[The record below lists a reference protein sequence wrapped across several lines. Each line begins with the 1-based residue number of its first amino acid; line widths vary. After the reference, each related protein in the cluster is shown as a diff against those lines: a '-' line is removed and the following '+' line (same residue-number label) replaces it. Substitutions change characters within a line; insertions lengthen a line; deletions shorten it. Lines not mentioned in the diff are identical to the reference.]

1 MHHLA
6 GRGFMWMSAWPMAMF
21 GFLFIIALVA
31 LVVWAARTSGP
42 AARPMAPSVAP
53 RSSAL
58 DILEERY
65 ARGEIDHDDFQ
76 QRRAALAG
84 SGPTA

>member
-21 GFLFIIALVA
+21 GLLFIIALVA
-31 LVVWAARTSGP
+31 LVLWAARSTVP
-42 AARPMAPSVAP
+42 ARPMSAAAP

-58 DILEERY
+58 DILEQRY
-65 ARGEIDHDDFQ
+65 ARGEIDHEDFQ
-76 QRRAALAG
+76 QRRAALG
-84 SGPTA
+84 GTEPTA

>member
-21 GFLFIIALVA
+21 GLLFIIGLVA
-31 LVVWAARTSGP
+31 LVVWAARSNGAT
-42 AARPMAPSVAP
+42 RPIATAGP

-58 DILEERY
+58 EILEQRY
-65 ARGEIDHDDFQ
+65 ARGEIDHEDFQ
-76 QRRAALAG
+76 QRRAALGG
-84 SGPTA
+84 SEPNV